1 MSEGLS
7 PLAPGWYRES
17 RDTVLL
23 PLVVYCRLSFV
34 FIFHFV
40 IYG

>member
-17 RDTVLL
+17 RE
-23 PLVVYCRLSFV
+23 LSFGLKLV
-34 FIFHFV
+34 QRGSHLLLYFFV